1 MRHIAAKMTQPAAR
15 RRAALRNTGARV
27 NLNCERNCRLLIYQG
42 QSRSS
47 VTGGVAARW
56 LNLFSQHAFDGALEL
71 AVLGGVDE
79 RVDAAVGEHQHDAEM
94 VEPSGE
100 VDDVVDGIH
109 EEERLGH
116 RPAHDE
122 SAADHQ

>member
-1 MRHIAAKMTQPAAR
+1 
-15 RRAALRNTGARV
+15 V
-27 NLNCERNCRLLIYQG
+27 
-42 QSRSS
+42 S
-47 VTGGVAARW
+47 GGGAARW

-79 RVDAAVGEHQHDAEM
+79 RVDAAVGVHQYDAEM
-94 VEPSGE
+94 VDPSGE

-109 EEERLGH
+109 EEERLVQ